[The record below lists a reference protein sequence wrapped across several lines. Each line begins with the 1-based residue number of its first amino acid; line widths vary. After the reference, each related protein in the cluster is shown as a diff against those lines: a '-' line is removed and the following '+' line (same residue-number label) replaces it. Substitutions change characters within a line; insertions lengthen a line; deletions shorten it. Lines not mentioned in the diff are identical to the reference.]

1 LGGERLN
8 VKKLLVL
15 CLVALVVV
23 AVVYRQRIFLRDPL
37 GKVERNGVRLEGAN
51 VFINYYNE
59 VLIEVPNLAQ
69 RYLVQ
74 RGSVPGTPKNLSCLR
89 GVMCWTDAD
98 VATVAPL
105 GGAGYRPDV
114 VMTSTDV
121 SFKDGAG
128 EGMRVELR

>member
-1 LGGERLN
+1 LWWRWSIASEYSCAIHWARWSGTGFGWR
-8 VKKLLVL
+8 
-15 CLVALVVV
+15 
-23 AVVYRQRIFLRDPL
+23 
-37 GKVERNGVRLEGAN
+37 AN

-59 VLIEVPNLAQ
+59 VLIEDPNLAQ